1 MSYHKNT
8 PHYTDPDTGT
18 SYAAIIDK
26 VSGAAVN
33 IDFAHHEL
41 HEGDHYAIKNVVDL
55 SLNNVFDLRV
65 KTPNTAK
72 WAHLTVMLMTEVET
86 EFYLYENVTLT
97 TSGTAASSYN
107 RNRNSTNTAGI
118 ILSTVTSAATSTANT
133 LTGLTSA
140 SALSHGYMGSGFID
154 GGQTDTRMEWI
165 LKQNTA
171 YSLRIIATAA
181 GYTDYLLDWYEHT
194 NEY

>member
-1 MSYHKNT
+1 
-8 PHYTDPDTGT
+8 
-18 SYAAIIDK
+18 
-26 VSGAAVN
+26 
-33 IDFAHHEL
+33 
-41 HEGDHYAIKNVVDL
+41 
-55 SLNNVFDLRV
+55 
-65 KTPNTAK
+65 
-72 WAHLTVMLMTEVET
+72 MTEVET

-194 NEY
+194 QPSAWLCPGSCDEGSHRLSFPAIESEYQNRVGAPLQARLEYFLESIS